1 MDPEVA
7 LAKAATIHPPEY
19 IQAVKDFLAK
29 KITYQEM
36 QKICHPEKKPSGCC
50 EGAK

>member
-7 LAKAATIHPPEY
+7 LAKAATVHPPEY
-19 IQAVKDFLAK
+19 IQAVKDFLAG
-29 KITYQEM
+29 KITYEQM
-36 QKICHPEKKPSGCC
+36 MKICHPEQTPGCC